1 MLRIIPV
8 DGYRTMSR
16 FIQVPWSIYAA
27 DRHWIPPLK
36 LERRLHLSRQNPY
49 FEHAELRAWVA
60 CRGKS
65 PVGRIS
71 AQIDHLRLE
80 RYNDATGA
88 FGMIEGEKDP
98 EVFTALFDVAESWLR
113 ANGMHRVEG
122 PFNLSINEE
131 CGLLVEGFDSPPS
144 IFMGHARPY
153 YAELIEACGYRKTKD
168 MVAYRMPPDYPM
180 TSTMEKIVERSTRAR
195 KGQFTLRSL
204 KRERLL
210 DEIETLRDI
219 FNNAWT
225 ENWGFVP
232 FTQAEFK
239 DVGMLLKSLVDNDFI
254 KIGEI
259 DGTAVSFIICL
270 PNINEVI
277 SDMNG
282 RLFPF
287 AWLKFLWRVKVSHPK
302 SVRVALMGIR
312 KDYQR
317 GLTGSGISLAMIGA
331 IKQPVLDRGATEV
344 EMGWILEENKSMR
357 SIIESIGGV
366 VAKRYRVYEK
376 SLTTDGSQV

>member
-49 FEHAELRAWVA
+49 FEHAEWRAWVA